1 MKHVTTISKF
11 MVLIMMICM
20 VPVSVFSAGLVYD
33 QDSNIADLETGE
45 TGNVIREELQGNINK
60 LISTGVNQST
70 PYDIQYELD
79 AMKNPVYVTINNGF
93 KNSTYTLLWQ
103 DQTSNGTIL
112 NKQNFTMNEKGRYVF
127 KFVPDAIGETTS
139 LYVDIVDD
147 KGIAWVTYQEQQP
160 EGFNQV
166 IGGLVGSFEDIIEIN
181 ISIWYIVF
189 YLLIFVA
196 LLTVVA
202 GMFGFGFLILQH
214 ARKMREKDHGLYNAG
229 GDK

>member
-1 MKHVTTISKF
+1 
-11 MVLIMMICM
+11 M
-20 VPVSVFSAGLVYD
+20 VPVTVFSAGLVYD

-45 TGNVIREELQGNINK
+45 TGNVLREEIVGSTNK
-60 LISTGVNQST
+60 LISTGDGNTT

-93 KNSTYTLLWQ
+93 ENSTYTLLWQ

-127 KFVPDAIGETTS
+127 KFYPDETGETTS

-147 KGIAWVTYQEQQP
+147 GGIAWITYQEQQP

-166 IGGLVGSFEDIIEIN
+166 IGGLVNSFEDIIEIN
-181 ISIWYIVF
+181 ISIWYLVF

-196 LLTVVA
+196 LLTVVV
-202 GMFGFGFLILQH
+202 GMFGFGFLILKH
-214 ARKMREKDHGLYNAG
+214 AKKMREKDHGLYNAG

>member
-1 MKHVTTISKF
+1 MVLF
-11 MVLIMMICM
+11 MVMCM
-20 VPVSVFSAGLVYD
+20 VPVTVFSAGLVYD

-45 TGNVIREELQGNINK
+45 TGNVLREELQGNINK
-60 LISTGVNQST
+60 LISTGVNQTT

-93 KNSTYTLLWQ
+93 ENSTYILLWQ

-127 KFVPDAIGETTS
+127 KFYPDKTGETTS
-139 LYVDIVDD
+139 LYVDIVDE

-214 ARKMREKDHGLYNAG
+214 ARKMRDKDHGLYNAG